1 VKPLSSGFFFDGEIM
16 DIASLR
22 EEIDKIDEKILALLE
37 QRARLAAEIGKKKL
51 ENNLSVVS
59 IEREKEIIQRL
70 VEKNNSRLTG
80 QDIKAIFKE
89 IIKSCRNVQIE

>member
-1 VKPLSSGFFFDGEIM
+1 MKPQSSGFFFDGEIM

-22 EEIDKIDEKILALLE
+22 EEIDQVDEKILTLLE

-59 IEREKEIIQRL
+59 TERESEIIQRL
-70 VEKNNSRLTG
+70 VRKNNSRLTG
-80 QDIKAIFKE
+80 QDIESIFKE

>member
-1 VKPLSSGFFFDGEIM
+1 M

-22 EEIDKIDEKILALLE
+22 EEIDQVDEKILTLLE

-59 IEREKEIIQRL
+59 TERESEIIQRL
-70 VEKNNSRLTG
+70 VRKNNSRLTG
-80 QDIKAIFKE
+80 QDIESIFKE